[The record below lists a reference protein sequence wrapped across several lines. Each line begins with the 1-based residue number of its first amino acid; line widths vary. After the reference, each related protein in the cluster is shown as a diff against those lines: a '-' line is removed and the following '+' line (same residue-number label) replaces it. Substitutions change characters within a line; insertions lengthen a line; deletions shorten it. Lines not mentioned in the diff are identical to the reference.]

1 VVEMDKVPAE
11 FEYAYNNLRG
21 DRKWVPLVE
30 LQSFLASR
38 DEA

>member
-1 VVEMDKVPAE
+1 MDEVRAE
-11 FEYAYNNLRG
+11 FDVEYAYRNLRG